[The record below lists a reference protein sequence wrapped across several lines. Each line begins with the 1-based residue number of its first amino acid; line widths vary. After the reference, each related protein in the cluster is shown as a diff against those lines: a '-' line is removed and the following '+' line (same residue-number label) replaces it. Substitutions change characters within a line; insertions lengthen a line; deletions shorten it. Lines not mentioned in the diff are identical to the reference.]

1 MHSADLVINLNAS
14 KSQDHDSDH
23 FLGGGGGG
31 KGVASGSKNSFYS
44 SLRLSLHL
52 TDMWVTD
59 FSFTKQSEHSV
70 KSCYSS
76 ELKNVLYFPEVSE
89 HHVWEN
95 MTE

>member
-14 KSQDHDSDH
+14 NSQDHDADH

-52 TDMWVTD
+52 TDM
-59 FSFTKQSEHSV
+59 
-70 KSCYSS
+70 
-76 ELKNVLYFPEVSE
+76 
-89 HHVWEN
+89 
-95 MTE
+95 